1 MKKKG
6 NEEKII
12 RVKSK
17 DLKNLKGNTDWEK
30 VDKLTDAMIEHQI
43 AVHHDA
49 AEALA
54 TEWFRKATWV
64 KPKKKGINL
73 RLDSDILTFF
83 KSQGSGYQTRI
94 NQVLRA
100 FVEAH
105 RQTILTTK
113 KEIDIKG

>member
-1 MKKKG
+1 MKKKDNG
-6 NEEKII
+6 EKII
-12 RVKSK
+12 TVKSK
-17 DLKNLKGNTDWEK
+17 DLKNLKSNTDWEK
-30 VDKLTDAMIEHQI
+30 VDKLTDAVIEHQI
-43 AVHHDA
+43 AVDHDA

-64 KPKKKGINL
+64 KPTKKGINL

-94 NQVLRA
+94 NQVLRT